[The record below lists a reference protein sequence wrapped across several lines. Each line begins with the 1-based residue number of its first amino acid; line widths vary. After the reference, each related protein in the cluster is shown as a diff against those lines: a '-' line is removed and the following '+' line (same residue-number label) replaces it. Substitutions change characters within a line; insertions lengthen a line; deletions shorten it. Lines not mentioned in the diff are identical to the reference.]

1 MERVKEE
8 MDSDKTMIPVHPVLG
23 GYWKCEDCGLLI
35 EDELFVC
42 PECKGKKTE
51 NEDVDKR
58 LFVEPSKLTMKEHE
72 EMLADSGYM

>member
-1 MERVKEE
+1 MAYE
-8 MDSDKTMIPVHPVLG
+8 TLNLQHPSLG

-35 EDELFVC
+35 EDELLVC
-42 PECKGKKTE
+42 PECHGKKTQ

-72 EMLADSGYM
+72 EMRTDSGYM